1 MCFHENGEVNGSNL
15 TLTVRCEGTGQFVI
29 FYNSRESK
37 SPGDGFSEEAYIE
50 LCEVQVIGCPLGFW
64 GHGCSK
70 QCPKNC
76 LEHCRYSTGECI
88 GICSQG
94 FTGKSCENYERVN
107 MALHRPTFQ
116 LNTISERHPSS
127 RLVDG
132 KQSEL
137 HINNNQCS
145 STCNYQCYAM
155 WRVDLQ
161 NTRRIER
168 IVVYSRTDNVEC
180 GKGRIH
186 LNFKIGES
194 VKLSLQNVLK

>member
-1 MCFHENGEVNGSNL
+1 
-15 TLTVRCEGTGQFVI
+15 
-29 FYNSRESK
+29 
-37 SPGDGFSEEAYIE
+37 
-50 LCEVQVIGCPLGFW
+50 
-64 GHGCSK
+64 
-70 QCPKNC
+70 
-76 LEHCRYSTGECI
+76 
-88 GICSQG
+88 
-94 FTGKSCENYERVN
+94 

-116 LNTISERHPSS
+116 LNTVSERHPSS

-132 KQSEL
+132 KHSEL

-145 STCNYQCYAM
+145 STSNYQCYAM

-168 IVVYSRTDNVEC
+168 IVVYSRTGNVEW

-194 VKLSLQNVLK
+194 VKLSLQNVIK